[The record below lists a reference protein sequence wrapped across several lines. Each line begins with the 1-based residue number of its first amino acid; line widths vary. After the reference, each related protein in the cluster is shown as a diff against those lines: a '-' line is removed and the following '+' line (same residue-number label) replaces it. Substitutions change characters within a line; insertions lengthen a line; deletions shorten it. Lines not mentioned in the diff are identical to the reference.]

1 MSNHAQA
8 FTLPENPPEYM
19 PEDTG
24 TWKIPMFMSKHTHI
38 KSAGAPNQEQA
49 FRFLD
54 LPAEMRNLVYREL
67 LVWPS
72 NRLER
77 CWPQILR
84 TCRQVN
90 DEAKEIIY
98 TENAAKVK
106 VILKGMGEYDPNR
119 IFWFIDYRGGKQF
132 DDGDDDDDGID
143 TFFSENLRE
152 YNFRCSSVLLK
163 QASVQVDIWVK
174 GGEGH
179 GRPDDVAIILSRV
192 VYTLSSAF
200 LHCKK
205 LEKLRVRFHGLE
217 VEVGN
222 QFGKEVLWSLSK
234 LGLPTTAF
242 SIKGLHTSET
252 TNWAEVITNCDP
264 GCPGDV
270 MLRLYQAHVGSQRL
284 EDSLDLNKPAI
295 DIITQAAYDES
306 DRPVGDCRDI
316 YREEFISLTD
326 HILDLEEEKCMID
339 ITERLER
346 WVKSTVLALER
357 DAEVAKARMD
367 AITHKV
373 RKVAGLLEI

>member
-1 MSNHAQA
+1 MSTHTQA

-24 TWKIPMFMSKHTHI
+24 TWKVPMIMSKHTHV
-38 KSAGAPNQEQA
+38 KGANMPNEDQV

-90 DEAKEIIY
+90 DEAKDIIY

-106 VILKGMGEYDPNR
+106 VFIKGMGEYDPDR
-119 IFWFIDYRGGKQF
+119 IFWFLDYRGGRAF
-132 DDGDDDDDGID
+132 DEDDNDNDCID

-152 YNFRCSSVLLK
+152 YNFRCSPFLLK
-163 QASVQVDIWVK
+163 QASIQVDIELR
-174 GGEGH
+174 GDEGD
-179 GRPDDVAIILSRV
+179 GRPQDVAIILSRV

-200 LHCKK
+200 LHCKN
-205 LEKLRVRFHGLE
+205 LEKLKVCFYGLE
-217 VEVGN
+217 VEVGD

-234 LGLPTTAF
+234 LGLPATAL

-252 TNWAEVITNCDP
+252 TNWAEVITSCDP
-264 GCPGDV
+264 GSPVDV

-284 EDSLDLNKPAI
+284 EDSLDLNEPAI
-295 DIITQAAYDES
+295 NIVTQAAYDEI
-306 DRPVGDCRDI
+306 DRPVGDCQDI

-326 HILDLEEEKCMID
+326 HILDHEEEKCMIE
-339 ITERLER
+339 ISERLEL
-346 WVKSTVLALER
+346 WVKTTVQALET
-357 DAEVAKARMD
+357 DAEVAKARID
-367 AITHKV
+367 AVMRKV
-373 RKVAGLLEI
+373 RKVAELPES

>member
-1 MSNHAQA
+1 MSNHSQA
-8 FTLPENPPEYM
+8 FTLPEKEAEIEYT
-19 PEDTG
+19 PA
-24 TWKIPMFMSKHTHI
+24 WKYPLIRPKHTHV
-38 KSAGAPNQEQA
+38 KSAGAPDQDQA

-98 TENAAKVK
+98 TDNAAKVK
-106 VILKGMGEYDPNR
+106 VFIKGMGENDPNR
-119 IFWFIDYRGGKQF
+119 IFWYIDYRSGRQF
-132 DDGDDDDDGID
+132 DDCDDDNDDDID

-152 YNFRCSSVLLK
+152 YNFRCSPFLLK
-163 QASVQVDIWVK
+163 QASVQVDIWLK
-174 GGEGH
+174 GDEGD
-179 GRPDDVAIILSRV
+179 GRPQDVAIILSRV

-200 LHCKK
+200 LHCQK
-205 LEKLRVRFHGLE
+205 LEKLSIRFYGLE
-217 VEVGN
+217 VEVGDE
-222 QFGKEVLWSLSK
+222 FGKEVLWSLSK
-234 LGLPTTAF
+234 LGLPASAL
-242 SIKGLHTSET
+242 SIKGLHANET

-264 GCPGDV
+264 GSPSDV

-284 EDSLDLNKPAI
+284 EDSLDLNEPAI
-295 DIITQAAYDES
+295 NIVTQAAYDEN
-306 DRPVGDCRDI
+306 DKPIGGCQDI
-316 YREEFISLTD
+316 YREEFISLSD
-326 HILDLEEEKCMID
+326 YILDHEEEKCLIE
-339 ITERLER
+339 ITERLEL
-346 WVKSTVLALER
+346 WVKTTIQALER
-357 DAEVAKARMD
+357 DAEVAKARID